1 MRRAAAR
8 LTRLL
13 RAPATGA
20 GRAAS
25 PLRLPGADWAW
36 RPGAWAGA
44 GPEAGPLSAPA
55 GCELGDGVRLFHD
68 ADAPDIRIARPGG
81 GAGAARPLG
90 FDLPGF
96 DGGFLSLA
104 IALPGAALAGLGR
117 HHLLG
122 IDVAFGAARPA
133 RVFARL
139 NLRQGPNAE
148 ALLRSLPETE
158 QTGTEF
164 DLWPTET
171 DPARVDEGWIDLI
184 FEPPLPARLD
194 IHDLVIAR
202 RLRAAL

>member
-8 LTRLL
+8 LARLW

-20 GRAAS
+20 GPAAA

-36 RPGAWAGA
+36 RPGPWAGG
-44 GPEAGPLSAPA
+44 GPENGARLAPA
-55 GCELGDGVRLFHD
+55 GCDLGDGVRLFHD
-68 ADAPDIRIARPGG
+68 AESPDIQAARRVGG
-81 GAGAARPLG
+81 SGAGRPLG
-90 FDLPGF
+90 IELPRF

-104 IALPGAALAGLGR
+104 IALPAAARAGLGR
-117 HHLLG
+117 HHLIG
-122 IDVAFGAARPA
+122 IDVAFGEARPA

-148 ALLRSLPETE
+148 ALLRDLPETDL
-158 QTGTEF
+158 TGTEF
-164 DLWPTET
+164 DLWPIET

-184 FEPPLPARLD
+184 FEAPLPARME
-194 IHDLVIAR
+194 IRDLVIAR